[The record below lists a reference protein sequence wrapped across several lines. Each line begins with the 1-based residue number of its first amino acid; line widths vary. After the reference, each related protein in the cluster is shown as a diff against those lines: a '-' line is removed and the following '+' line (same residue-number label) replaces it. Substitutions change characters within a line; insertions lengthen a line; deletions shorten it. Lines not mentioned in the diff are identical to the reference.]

1 MKIDKN
7 IFRENLILFLVFLSL
22 FTIGLSFYKDFGIS
36 IDENYHRESGKLY
49 YSYIKSFFI
58 GSNIQESVT
67 LNDVKIAVSDLAFRQ
82 PAIFDVFA
90 EFIIDFIPL

>member
-58 GSNIQESVT
+58 ESNIQESVS
-67 LNDVKIAVSDLAFRQ
+67 LNDVFVEHFDFRMEEPIRFPQ
-82 PAIFDVFA
+82 LCFCNS
-90 EFIIDFIPL
+90 

>member
-36 IDENYHRESGKLY
+36 IILKVFLLDQ
-49 YSYIKSFFI
+49 IFKS
-58 GSNIQESVT
+58 Q
-67 LNDVKIAVSDLAFRQ
+67 LL
-82 PAIFDVFA
+82 
-90 EFIIDFIPL
+90 